1 LVVISWKM
9 QAQREVGVLPS
20 EEISPADL
28 FSLPQEGKRNVI
40 YKVVFKEDDTVEPIR
55 KQNERIADRFRAG
68 ESLSRALSRHGVDSH
83 EVHYLAKEL
92 RKEVDLRMIQPGDA
106 FVLEK
111 RIDEVQDMGDKELGT
126 FTRFDWF
133 VLIVFAIV
141 LPVIAVEL
149 AR

>member
-1 LVVISWKM
+1 MPDKNAAPDLV
-9 QAQREVGVLPS
+9 
-20 EEISPADL
+20 
-28 FSLPQEGKRNVI
+28 
-40 YKVVFKEDDTVEPIR
+40 
-55 KQNERIADRFRAG
+55 
-68 ESLSRALSRHGVDSH
+68 
-83 EVHYLAKEL
+83 
-92 RKEVDLRMIQPGDA
+92 GD
-106 FVLEK
+106 LEK